1 MRIENIELY
10 NFRQYIGTQKIEF
23 SQDTER
29 NVTVLVGKNTSGK
42 TTLIRAFEWCLYR
55 TIRFEDE
62 ILLNSQVADHMNEG
76 ETQDVSVTIS
86 LWHKYSIDDK
96 ETRYVIN
103 RKATYLCTGIDAIT
117 GKRKIS
123 LAGPFE
129 GKVQWLNDDGQTY
142 SDVDAGSVNASITR
156 LLPQDLSG
164 YFFLT
169 GERIGAITENKDLK
183 DSVRGLMGLN
193 VLENTMNHLKKIL
206 SAYNN
211 ALKQSGNVN
220 LENAQKMLDEKQ
232 TQLDKLAE
240 EILKVQDAVD
250 FYQNEK
256 AECAAN
262 LKKNNNVIEDQKR
275 REQLESIIEDT
286 KNAVSIGKT
295 GMSSA
300 FSVNAFSFFLK
311 PLSSKVNEFME
322 KVADEV
328 DCVPDMTQSAIDYI
342 INVRKKCI
350 CGTEASKGTLAYQQ
364 LIIERQKMPPENI
377 GSAARRYQE
386 YTNQYAEMG
395 DNYFSTIESKYKD
408 YRRNKKELSR
418 RLDEKQNIDK
428 SLGNGSVDA
437 KALNSAYN
445 NAVSMLEKKSREIKS
460 LFEKQGALKREI
472 ENCNNVINELLKKD
486 KSNLKL
492 RGYIT
497 YTQKLFDWV
506 NEAYTSK
513 EVAIRSQLEMKVN
526 SNFSRMYHG
535 NRNILIDSKYRV
547 KYMDIT
553 TEESDGLKA
562 VKNFAFVS
570 GLVELAKEALTGEDD
585 LELGTQSF
593 PMVMDAPFSNIDEIH
608 IANICSILPDVAEQV
623 IIAVMQKDWDQAA
636 DKLSNRIGKSYMIE
650 KDIDS
655 KGCEIETSTH
665 FREV

>member
-1 MRIENIELY
+1 
-10 NFRQYIGTQKIEF
+10 
-23 SQDTER
+23 
-29 NVTVLVGKNTSGK
+29 
-42 TTLIRAFEWCLYR
+42 
-55 TIRFEDE
+55 
-62 ILLNSQVADHMNEG
+62 
-76 ETQDVSVTIS
+76 
-86 LWHKYSIDDK
+86 
-96 ETRYVIN
+96 
-103 RKATYLCTGIDAIT
+103 
-117 GKRKIS
+117 
-123 LAGPFE
+123 
-129 GKVQWLNDDGQTY
+129 
-142 SDVDAGSVNASITR
+142 
-156 LLPQDLSG
+156 
-164 YFFLT
+164 
-169 GERIGAITENKDLK
+169 
-183 DSVRGLMGLN
+183 
-193 VLENTMNHLKKIL
+193 
-206 SAYNN
+206 
-211 ALKQSGNVN
+211 
-220 LENAQKMLDEKQ
+220 
-232 TQLDKLAE
+232 
-240 EILKVQDAVD
+240 
-250 FYQNEK
+250 
-256 AECAAN
+256 
-262 LKKNNNVIEDQKR
+262 
-275 REQLESIIEDT
+275 
-286 KNAVSIGKT
+286 
-295 GMSSA
+295 
-300 FSVNAFSFFLK
+300 
-311 PLSSKVNEFME
+311 
-322 KVADEV
+322 
-328 DCVPDMTQSAIDYI
+328 
-342 INVRKKCI
+342 
-350 CGTEASKGTLAYQQ
+350 
-364 LIIERQKMPPENI
+364 
-377 GSAARRYQE
+377 
-386 YTNQYAEMG
+386 
-395 DNYFSTIESKYKD
+395 
-408 YRRNKKELSR
+408 
-418 RLDEKQNIDK
+418 
-428 SLGNGSVDA
+428 VDA

-460 LFEKQGALKREI
+460 LYEKQGALKREI

-636 DKLSNRIGKSYMIE
+636 DKLSSRIGKSYIIE